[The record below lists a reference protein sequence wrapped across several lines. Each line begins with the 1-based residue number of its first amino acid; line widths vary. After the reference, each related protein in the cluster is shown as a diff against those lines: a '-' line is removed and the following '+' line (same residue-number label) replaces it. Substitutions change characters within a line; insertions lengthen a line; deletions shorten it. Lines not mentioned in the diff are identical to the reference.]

1 MLVRELIERLQ
12 QFDGELEIVAHYNGD
27 EYESDLEFLR
37 LRQEDGVVHF
47 CD

>member
-1 MLVRELIERLQ
+1 MLVRELIEQLQ

-27 EYESDLEFLR
+27 EYMSNLEFLQ

-47 CD
+47 YD